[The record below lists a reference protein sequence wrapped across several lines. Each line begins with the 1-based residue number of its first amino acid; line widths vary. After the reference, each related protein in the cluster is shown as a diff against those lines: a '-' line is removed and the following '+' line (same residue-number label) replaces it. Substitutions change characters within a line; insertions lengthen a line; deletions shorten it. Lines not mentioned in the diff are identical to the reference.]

1 MRELGSQT
9 MHNIGEES
17 RWTSLLLCRAMVGW
31 EIRWACQ
38 EIALRP
44 ITLTLM
50 GMGRHLSTA
59 FYGSWDIYSYLS
71 VPKVNWPMMGNT
83 RYYQTKRLRG
93 FTSESFAN
101 VLFLWMKVINIFFLG
116 IYSKVSTWYFSV
128 ILFNK
133 LRFFSV
139 FFNFSLLFTSNIE
152 KRKIQYKFVCMSVY
166 SSKRV
171 GDFFDQMLSWLN
183 VQHGVL
189 SRN

>member
-116 IYSKVSTWYFSV
+116 IYSKVSTWYLTV

-133 LRFFSV
+133 LIFFLSSSI
-139 FFNFSLLFTSNIE
+139 FLYSLHPTLKREKYNISLC
-152 KRKIQYKFVCMSVY
+152 VCPYIVARGWGIFWSDAFLTECTTR
-166 SSKRV
+166 SIE
-171 GDFFDQMLSWLN
+171 
-183 VQHGVL
+183 
-189 SRN
+189 

>member
-71 VPKVNWPMMGNT
+71 VPKVNWPMIWETHGIIKPRGCEDLLRNLLQM
-83 RYYQTKRLRG
+83 YYFCEWKHRP
-93 FTSESFAN
+93 
-101 VLFLWMKVINIFFLG
+101 WMKVINTFFLG
-116 IYSKVSTWYFSV
+116 IYSKLLTWYFSV

-139 FFNFSLLFTSNIE
+139 FCQFFFTLYIQHWKE
-152 KRKIQYKFVCMSVY
+152 KNTI
-166 SSKRV
+166 
-171 GDFFDQMLSWLN
+171 
-183 VQHGVL
+183 
-189 SRN
+189 